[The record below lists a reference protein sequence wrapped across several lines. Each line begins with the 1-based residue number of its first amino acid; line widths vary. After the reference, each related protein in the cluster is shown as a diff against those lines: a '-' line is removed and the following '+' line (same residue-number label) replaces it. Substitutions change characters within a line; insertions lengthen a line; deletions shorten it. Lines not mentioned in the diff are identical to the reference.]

1 MEKKFEYVIKVNGE
15 EVWRGMNPK
24 EKYWEIKKRNL
35 GKEVSLSWETKE
47 EAILV
52 AILK

>member
-1 MEKKFEYVIKVNGE
+1 MEKKFEFVIKVNGK

-24 EKYWEIKKRNL
+24 EKYWEIKKANPN
-35 GKEVSLSWETKE
+35 KEVSLSWETKE
-47 EAILV
+47 AILV